1 LALESASPEQR
12 EELISL
18 ISGDA
23 KNDAC
28 VQRVARIYESCQVFE
43 KARKLVE
50 KYRQRAEAI
59 ADEVE
64 PEKLRELLYFLVDTA
79 LADEATEPAIASTQ
93 NLVVL
98 N

>member
-1 LALESASPEQR
+1 V
-12 EELISL
+12 
-18 ISGDA
+18 
-23 KNDAC
+23 

-79 LADEATEPAIASTQ
+79 LADESAEPEFARD
-93 NLVVL
+93 LVVL